1 MRTRRTG
8 IRAGGPRQ
16 RSYWSQRSQRS
27 YRSQRSQ
34 GQQSQPRGHGG
45 SGIAAVALVV
55 LLALIG
61 LGLAGCTGIPTTSPA
76 YDVTRVADQ
85 INPAAPQAPQS
96 GQQPDQIVRGFI
108 AATARTDLDVAAG
121 SSFAAARQYLTP
133 DAQTS
138 WQPAGQPVVV
148 LADGYRT
155 VVDTENV
162 KTVTVSGTTVGT
174 LDAER
179 AFHSEAAVAYSRVLS
194 LEQVDGQWRI
204 SDPPPELML
213 TESDFATA
221 FRQRV
226 LYFLDATGTVV
237 VPDVRHVVIGQ
248 TPANRANKLMSMLIS
263 GPSTTLRGAVKT
275 QFSAKSALRS
285 NPTVDPDGVL
295 RVDLTGVDISTPE
308 ARRALAAQIVWTL
321 SPTSPRIAVTVDGQ
335 PLDPTQEVFTIN
347 SVSSFDPDRL
357 AGTGQVASDPY
368 FVDTRGAIEGLATLQ
383 PVAGELG
390 TGNPPVSGAA
400 MSAATGALAAVAA
413 DPTGGAVLMMA
424 QAGESGTAAPLL
436 KAGTLTTPSFTRTGE
451 QAWVVQN
458 GSSQKPE
465 VYQVSTTGEASRER
479 VGSSSLIGL
488 GPVTALALSPDGVRV
503 AVVAGD
509 KLYLGVIAPAP
520 ADEPATSAPT
530 QGAPTTASATSTADA
545 TQSATE
551 PQSGQ
556 SPLVVTNL
564 SLLRPDLLRV
574 GAVAFVS
581 SRELMVAASAT
592 PTSYQTVDAVSID
605 GFESRKV
612 TDRGIFGDVD
622 GIAVA
627 QGEPMLITFGGRV
640 WQLEGTQTDGQ
651 WQSPLPDQP
660 FLNGSSPFYPR

>member
-1 MRTRRTG
+1 MSAHRHRTG
-8 IRAGGPRQ
+8 
-16 RSYWSQRSQRS
+16 S
-27 YRSQRSQ
+27 
-34 GQQSQPRGHGG
+34 RGLRHRVRGT
-45 SGIAAVALVV
+45 AAVAL
-55 LLALIG
+55 LAVIGIG
-61 LGLAGCTGIPTTSPA
+61 LAACTGIPTTSPA
-76 YDVTRVADQ
+76 YDVTQVADQ
-85 INPAAPQAPQS
+85 IDPAAPEAPQS

-138 WQPAGQPVVV
+138 WQPVGLPVVV
-148 LADGYRT
+148 LADAYRT
-155 VVDTENV
+155 VVDTANA
-162 KTVTVSGTTVGT
+162 KTVTVTGTTVGT

-179 AFHSEAAVAYSRVLS
+179 AFHSEAAVAYSRVLN

-213 TESDFATA
+213 TQSDFATA

-248 TPANRANKLMSMLIS
+248 TPANRANRLISLLIS
-263 GPSTTLRGAVKT
+263 GPSTTLRGAVTT
-275 QFSAKSALRS
+275 QFSANSALRS

-295 RVDLTGVDISTPE
+295 RIDLTGVDISTPE

-335 PLDPTQEVFTIN
+335 PLDPAQEIFTIN

-357 AGTGQVASDPY
+357 AGTGQVASDAY
-368 FVDTRGAIEGLATLQ
+368 FVDTRGAIEGLTNQQ
-383 PVAGELG
+383 PVAGEMG
-390 TGNPPVSGAA
+390 TGSPPVSGAA

-413 DPTGGAVLMMA
+413 DPTGGSVLMMA
-424 QAGESGTAAPLL
+424 QPGVSGTAAPLL

-458 GSSQKPE
+458 GMSQKPE
-465 VYQVSTTGEASRER
+465 AYQVSTTGEASRER
-479 VGSSSLIGL
+479 VGSSSLTGL
-488 GPVTALALSPDGVRV
+488 GAVTALALSPDGVRV

-520 ADEPATSAPT
+520 AEEPSTAAPT
-530 QGAPTTASATSTADA
+530 AGAPTSPPTSPTPPATDSVAA
-545 TQSATE
+545 VPE
-551 PQSGQ
+551 PESGQ

-564 SLLRPDLLRV
+564 SVLRPDLLRV
-574 GAVAFVS
+574 GAVTFAN
-581 SRELMVAASAT
+581 SRELMVAAAAT
-592 PTSYQTVDAVSID
+592 PTSYRTVDAVSID
-605 GFESRKV
+605 GFESRSI